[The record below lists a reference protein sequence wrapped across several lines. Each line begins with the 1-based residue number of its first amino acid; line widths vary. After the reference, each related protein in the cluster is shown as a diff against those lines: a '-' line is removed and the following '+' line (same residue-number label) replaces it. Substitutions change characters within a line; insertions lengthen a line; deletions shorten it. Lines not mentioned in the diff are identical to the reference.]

1 MPELPEVET
10 VLRGLKARAL
20 GRRVTAVEVRHAGAI
35 AGSPEH
41 FTARLKGRRMAA
53 MERKG
58 KAIGV
63 ELRSDGAQP
72 SSYLLIRLGMT
83 GQVTVN
89 ACDAPL
95 EPHTH
100 ARMRLDDGK
109 EEIRFCDPRRFGRLR
124 CCTREELD
132 AIFGRLGP
140 DAQRITEE
148 EFLAAMRGRR
158 GAIKSWLMN
167 QQVLAGL
174 GNIYADEALFIA
186 HLHPL
191 TQPGRVPREKARR
204 LYRAIRNVLGRA
216 VAQQGTTFR
225 DYVDIEGRPGNFTP
239 RLRVYQRTGKP
250 CRRCKTRIRRIVVAG
265 RSSHFCPRCQPRP
278 RHVAPL
284 RGPQRAVHSRQA

>member
-1 MPELPEVET
+1 

-41 FTARLKGRRMAA
+41 FAASFKGRRMVT

-63 ELRSDGAQP
+63 ELRSDGAPP

-100 ARMRLDDGK
+100 VRMALDDGK

-124 CCTREELD
+124 SCTREELD
-132 AIFGRLGP
+132 AIFGLLGP

-148 EFLAAMRGRR
+148 EFLAAMHGRR

-167 QQVLAGL
+167 QHVLAGL

-186 HLHPL
+186 RLHPL
-191 TQPGRVPREKARR
+191 TQPGRVPREKARW
-204 LYRAIRNVLGRA
+204 LYRAFRDVLERA

-239 RLRVYQRTGKP
+239 RLRVYQRTGEP
-250 CRRCKTRIRRIVVAG
+250 CRRCKTKIRRIVIAG

-278 RHVAPL
+278 RPVAPL
-284 RGPQRAVHSRQA
+284 RGPRRAVHSRQA